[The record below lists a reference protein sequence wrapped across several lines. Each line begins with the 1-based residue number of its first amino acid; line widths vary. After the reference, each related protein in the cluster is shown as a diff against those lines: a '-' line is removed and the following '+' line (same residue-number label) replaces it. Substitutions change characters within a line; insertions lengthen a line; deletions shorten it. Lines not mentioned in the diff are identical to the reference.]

1 MNRIYAVLMAIL
13 VGCSSEPEAPVE
25 APAPSRPNIV
35 LISIDTTRADALGCY
50 ADASHWALS
59 VPAEARVAPQTPV
72 LDALAAR
79 GVRYRWALAH
89 APTTLSSHTTML
101 TGRDPHRHAV
111 VRNGYPVSTEL
122 PLVQERLASE
132 GGYDTVAVIG
142 SSALERKMKLDRG
155 FRRYVDPGPQP
166 PGGMMMLPASEVT
179 RRALAELDARGAPRD
194 GASEDGTPEHGAPE
208 HGDPLFLFVH
218 YYDPHMPWQFA
229 PAELRQRFLPADY
242 QGFVDGSMKGVG
254 LLTHARKTG
263 KLRFGDARAARAF
276 YLAEVAWVDQQIGVL
291 MRGLEERG
299 LLEDTLVIVTSDHGE
314 TLEESSIHPYSH
326 GPEASLVALHVPLLM
341 AGHGARFDSLPRER
355 VVDRPVRL
363 MDLASTIVST
373 AGLGAVHGDG
383 RDLTPFWTGRDSTPL
398 DHSFA
403 EATKPMKS
411 EATTAWNNL
420 PMERS
425 VTVSSSAGPL
435 MLVARPLEQGRTSLH
450 RLAPGAPGLE
460 GVPQDQLQRT
470 AQGMLQLL
478 RQWDSSAP
486 PYRPPEYDAETE
498 AALKQLGYLDE

>member
-1 MNRIYAVLMAIL
+1 MKPVNTLFMAIL
-13 VGCSSEPEAPVE
+13 VACSSEPQPPIEEP
-25 APAPSRPNIV
+25 PPSRPNIV
-35 LISIDTTRADALGCY
+35 LISMDTTRADALGCY

-59 VPAEARVAPQTPV
+59 VPEEARVAPKTPV
-72 LDALAAR
+72 LDALAAK

-111 VRNGYPVSTEL
+111 VRNGYPVSSEL
-122 PLVQERLASE
+122 PLVQERLATE

-142 SSALERKMKLDRG
+142 SSALEQKMKLDRG

-179 RRALAELDARGAPRD
+179 RRALAEVDARPAESAD
-194 GASEDGTPEHGAPE
+194 
-208 HGDPLFLFVH
+208 DPLFLFVH

-229 PAELRQRFLPADY
+229 PEELRRTFLPADY

-263 KLRFGDARAARAF
+263 KLRFGDAKAARAY
-276 YLAEVAWVDQQIGVL
+276 YLAEVAWVDQQLGVL
-291 MRGLEERG
+291 MEGLEQRG

-314 TLEESSIHPYSH
+314 TLEESSSHPYTH

-341 AGHGARFDSLPRER
+341 AGHGARFESLPQQR

-403 EATKPMKS
+403 EATKPMNS

-425 VTVSSSAGPL
+425 VTVSSSAGPV

-450 RLAPGAPGLE
+450 RVAPGAPGLE

-478 RQWDSSAP
+478 RQWDRSAP